1 MPDEPKRARMRQ
13 RKDHTLR
20 ASLALQAEDGTDG
33 LLDIGEKLFHGIAL
47 RGAPRHRRHFGPKS
61 ACGCLVNE
69 DFNLGGT
76 DAHNFDSFVRQRS
89 APQMK

>member
-1 MPDEPKRARMRQ
+1 MPDDPKRARMAS
-13 RKDHTLR
+13 RKDQRLR
-20 ASLALQAEDGTDG
+20 ASLALEAEDGTDG
-33 LLDIGEKLFHGIAL
+33 LLDISEKLFDGVAL
-47 RGAPRHRRHFGPKS
+47 CSAPRHRRHFGPKS
-61 ACGCLVNE
+61 ACRCLVNE